1 MGLPIA
7 DIIGMLS
14 DNLRLRGSV
23 MPLGSGAM
31 TAWARGLG
39 IPRGGETVLYTG
51 HMYQLMPYTAAM
63 EQKLELVRDTPLVRY
78 LSLGRKINQWINT
91 TRFMPPPPAAARN
104 AWNRRLRNIVRL
116 LRKAG
121 VTFGYLYEKEMYAGA
136 LVCDHGMSEVF
147 KAHAV
152 RVYAML
158 KREGVKRVITVDPHT
173 TDMLRSTY
181 PKIIPGYD
189 LEVQSYLEVLAER
202 GIDVKTP
209 LSGDVAIHDS
219 CVYAR
224 YENVV
229 EQPRSLLKAMGIA
242 CVEPE
247 ASGKLTHCCGGPIE
261 SLYPEKTERIARE
274 RIEQLTA
281 TGCKTVAAMCPIC
294 LLNLCR
300 VAPESIRIT
309 DISDLLVQACCPEEA
324 ELPETGTADR
334 APVSAAC
341 GCSCGCR

>member
-7 DIIGMLS
+7 EIIGTLS

-31 TAWARGLG
+31 TAWARGLD

-63 EQKLELVRDTPLVRY
+63 EQKLDMLRDTPLIRY
-78 LSLGRKINQWINT
+78 MKLGRKINQWINT
-91 TRFMPPPPAAARN
+91 TRFMPPPPAAVRN
-104 AWNRRLRNIVRL
+104 AWNRRLRNIARL

-136 LVCDHGMSEVF
+136 LVCDHGMTSVF
-147 KAHAV
+147 QAHAAK
-152 RVYAML
+152 VYAML
-158 KREGVKRVITVDPHT
+158 KQEGVKRIITVDPHT

-189 LEVQSYLEVLAER
+189 LEVKSYLEVLAER
-202 GIDVKTP
+202 GIDVKQP
-209 LSGDVAIHDS
+209 IAGNVAIHDS

-229 EQPRSLLKAMGIA
+229 EQPRALLKAAGAA

-274 RIEQLTA
+274 RMDQLTS
-281 TGCKTVAAMCPIC
+281 TGCDTIAAMCPIC

-300 VAPESIRIT
+300 VAPGSARVI
-309 DISDLLVQACCPEEA
+309 DISDLLVQTCCPEEA
-324 ELPETGTADR
+324 ELPDTASNDNRPPSPVR
-334 APVSAAC
+334 A
-341 GCSCGCR
+341 CSCGCR

>member
-7 DIIGMLS
+7 EIIGTLS

-23 MPLGSGAM
+23 MPLGSGAL
-31 TAWARGLG
+31 TAWARGLN

-63 EQKLELVRDTPLVRY
+63 EEKLDRVKDTLLIRY
-78 LSLGRKINQWINT
+78 LGLGRRINQWINT
-91 TRFMPPPPAAARN
+91 TRLMPPPPRAVRG
-104 AWNRRLRNIVRL
+104 AWDRRLRNIVRL

-121 VTFGYLYEKEMYAGA
+121 VAFGYLYEKEMYAGA
-136 LVCDHGMSEVF
+136 LVCDHGMTDVF
-147 KAHAV
+147 KVHAAK
-152 RVYAML
+152 VYAML
-158 KREGVKRVITVDPHT
+158 KQERVKRVITVDPHT

-181 PKIIPGYD
+181 PRIIPGYD

-202 GIDVKTP
+202 GMSVTAP
-209 LSGDVAIHDS
+209 LSGQAALHDS

-229 EQPRSLLKAMGIA
+229 EQPRSLLKAAGIT

-247 ASGKLTHCCGGPIE
+247 TSGKLTRCCGGPIE

-274 RIEQLTA
+274 RMDQLTA
-281 TGCKTVAAMCPIC
+281 TGCDTVAAMCPIC
-294 LLNLCR
+294 LLNLSR
-300 VAPESIRIT
+300 VAPESTRVM
-309 DISDLLVQACCPEEA
+309 DISDLLVRAFCPEEV
-324 ELPETGTADR
+324 ELPETGRADR
-334 APVSAAC
+334 LKVPAAC
-341 GCSCGCR
+341 GCGCR